1 MTYYVILVL
10 CVLIILAYIFDI
22 SFKYSRIPGVIMLIA
37 LGIAIQLIVTS
48 TGIRVPNM
56 RTVLPILGTLGLIL
70 IVMDASLEIKLE
82 KSKVMGLAKGVLSA
96 LVLFTVFVAALSLIM
111 VNVYELPVKVALLN
125 SIPLGIISSAVAI
138 SSAMLLDRDQR
149 EFITLE
155 SAISDIV
162 GILAFDFILLN
173 MGSIGKGLTTFAI
186 NSFLTVIIAA
196 VMTAILAIL
205 LHKIQYHVSYII
217 ILTSVIMVYVLAE
230 LTHMPALLLV
240 MGFGLALANN
250 HLAEKTIVDKFVD
263 FDKFRE
269 DINSF
274 KKILAEL
281 TFLVRSFFFIMFGF
295 YASLSGLFDKSN
307 LLMAAGITAGLFI
320 LRWGFLEL
328 LMGRASGKLVY
339 FAPRG
344 LITILLFL
352 SIPEN
357 LRTDLINEEVV
368 TLVLL
373 MSIFV
378 MMIGNMLPQRRKPDK
393 ILKDEEPFENN
404 PAPAD
409 QIVIQ
414 GTSAPG
420 LSSDA

>member
-1 MTYYVILVL
+1 MTYYVILGL

-96 LVLFTVFVAALSLIM
+96 LVLFTVFVTALTLIM
-111 VNVYELPVKVALLN
+111 VNVFELPVKVALLN

-138 SSAMLLDRDQR
+138 SSAMLLDREQR

-173 MGSIGKGLTTFAI
+173 LDSIGKGLTTFAI
-186 NSFLTVIIAA
+186 NSFLTIIIAA

-250 HLAEKTIVDKFVD
+250 HLAEKTIVNQFVD

-320 LRWGFLEL
+320 LRWGFLKL

-373 MSIFV
+373 MSIFI

-393 ILKDEEPFENN
+393 TLKNEEPFENN

-409 QIVIQ
+409 QI
-414 GTSAPG
+414 
-420 LSSDA
+420 

>member
-1 MTYYVILVL
+1 MTYYVILGL

-96 LVLFTVFVAALSLIM
+96 LVLFTVFVTALTLIM

-138 SSAMLLDRDQR
+138 SSAMLLDREQR

-173 MGSIGKGLTTFAI
+173 LDSIGKGLTTFAI
-186 NSFLTVIIAA
+186 NSFLTIIIAA

-250 HLAEKTIVDKFVD
+250 HLAEKTIVNQFVD

-378 MMIGNMLPQRRKPDK
+378 MMIGNMLPQKRKPDK

-409 QIVIQ
+409 QI
-414 GTSAPG
+414 
-420 LSSDA
+420 

>member
-1 MTYYVILVL
+1 MTYYVILGL

-82 KSKVMGLAKGVLSA
+82 RSKVMGLAKGILSA
-96 LVLFTVFVAALSLIM
+96 LVLFTVFVTALTLIM
-111 VNVYELPVKVALLN
+111 VNVFELPVKVALLN

-173 MGSIGKGLTTFAI
+173 LDSIGKGLTTFAI
-186 NSFLTVIIAA
+186 NSFLTIIIAA

-250 HLAEKTIVDKFVD
+250 HLAEKTIVNQFVD

-320 LRWGFLEL
+320 LRWGFLKL

-373 MSIFV
+373 MSIFI

-393 ILKDEEPFENN
+393 TLKNEEPFENN

-409 QIVIQ
+409 QI
-414 GTSAPG
+414 
-420 LSSDA
+420 